1 MYVLIK
7 RLCFLTVI
15 FYHKSFV
22 YLFLLSRKA
31 LKIDVS
37 WSLFLFKLLKKI
49 QDDCY
54 LFLTLMTITSYSIK
68 RSLVTLFIV
77 TLVPFIIFH

>member
-15 FYHKSFV
+15 LYHKSFV

-54 LFLTLMTITSYSIK
+54 LFLTLMTITSYSI
-68 RSLVTLFIV
+68 
-77 TLVPFIIFH
+77 

>member
-1 MYVLIK
+1 MYIHVRTHK
-7 RLCFLTVI
+7 KAVFSDCYF

-54 LFLTLMTITSYSIK
+54 LFLTLMTITSYSI
-68 RSLVTLFIV
+68 
-77 TLVPFIIFH
+77 

>member
-54 LFLTLMTITSYSIK
+54 LFLTLMTITSYSIL

>member
-1 MYVLIK
+1 MYIHVRTHK
-7 RLCFLTVI
+7 KAVFSDCY

-54 LFLTLMTITSYSIK
+54 LFLTLMTITSYSI
-68 RSLVTLFIV
+68 
-77 TLVPFIIFH
+77 

>member
-15 FYHKSFV
+15 FNHKSFV

-37 WSLFLFKLLKKI
+37 WSLFLFKLFKKI
-49 QDDCY
+49 KDDCY
-54 LFLTLMTITSYSIK
+54 
-68 RSLVTLFIV
+68 
-77 TLVPFIIFH
+77 

>member
-31 LKIDVS
+31 LKIDES

-54 LFLTLMTITSYSIK
+54 LFLTLMTITSYSI
-68 RSLVTLFIV
+68 
-77 TLVPFIIFH
+77 

>member
-37 WSLFLFKLLKKI
+37 WSLFLFKLFKKI

>member
-37 WSLFLFKLLKKI
+37 WSLFLFKLFKKI
-49 QDDCY
+49 KDDCY
-54 LFLTLMTITSYSIK
+54 LFLTLMTITSYSI
-68 RSLVTLFIV
+68 
-77 TLVPFIIFH
+77 